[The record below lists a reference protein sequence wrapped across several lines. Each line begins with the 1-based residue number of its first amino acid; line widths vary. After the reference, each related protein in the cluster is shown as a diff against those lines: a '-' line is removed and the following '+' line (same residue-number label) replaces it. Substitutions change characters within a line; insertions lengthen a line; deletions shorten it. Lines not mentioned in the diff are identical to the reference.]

1 MPAASSPAS
10 TPARASRPPRSSG
23 PARGGVAE
31 LIAVIRDLKSDLFL
45 QVESRHGPKIA
56 RGYPSIEK
64 ADAILEHFDRSE

>member
-1 MPAASSPAS
+1 M
-10 TPARASRPPRSSG
+10 
-23 PARGGVAE
+23 AE

-45 QVESRHGPKIA
+45 QVESRHGPQIA